1 MSHNTKSYRKK
12 KIKSTSDGC
21 KKIDTLFKALRQI
34 LAGNCY
40 LVPNMA
46 RMKRIRSAI
55 VISPSPSLLVTIK
68 AQHVVM
74 IIKMIVKMIN
84 LNFFLMQ
91 DNN

>member
-1 MSHNTKSYRKK
+1 ME
-12 KIKSTSDGC
+12 
-21 KKIDTLFKALRQI
+21 
-34 LAGNCY
+34 
-40 LVPNMA
+40 

-74 IIKMIVKMIN
+74 IIKMIVKMTVKMIN